1 MVPVG
6 LTKLTLAVNSKY
18 DFQCSSLIIKLE
30 LLTCVVVLIN
40 CLLWSSDENESSA
53 TAGVVTV
60 AEKADLNWKQ

>member
-1 MVPVG
+1 
-6 LTKLTLAVNSKY
+6 LTLTVNSKY
-18 DFQCSSLIIKLE
+18 EFECSSVIIKLE

-40 CLLWSSDENESSA
+40 CLLWSNEENKSST